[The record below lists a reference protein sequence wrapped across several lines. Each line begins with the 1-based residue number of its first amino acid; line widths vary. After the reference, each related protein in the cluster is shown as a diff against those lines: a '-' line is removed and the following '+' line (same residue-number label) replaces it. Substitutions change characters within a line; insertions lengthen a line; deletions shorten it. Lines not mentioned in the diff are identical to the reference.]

1 MPIALAPLV
10 LALVPALAPQAGE
23 SVPLEYPPT
32 ATLEE
37 VRALLER
44 SPKSHPRLLVD
55 AEGLA
60 RLRESVEAEGL
71 RKSLTELVV
80 AQADALL
87 REPPIERKLE
97 GIRLLSQ
104 SRRCVERVLA
114 LSTAFHLTG
123 ERKYVRRCESELLAA
138 ARFVDWNPSH
148 FLDVAE
154 MTFALAIGYD
164 WLFDE
169 LDPAARAEVR
179 AAIVEKGVRLPFA
192 EGASY
197 WWTRATNNWGQV
209 CHGGLTA
216 GALAVMEDEPELAAR
231 TVHHA
236 IHNVTVSMAVYA
248 PDGCYPEGPGYW
260 SYGTTYNALLVA
272 SLESALGTDLGLSQA
287 PGFDRTGGYLALV
300 TGPSGRTFNYADGGW
315 RRSPQPALLWFA
327 ARYDR
332 PDWLLGELERLEAS
346 VADLRERPAKAGYF
360 APLSLLW
367 MADELPPVDPAAT
380 RLPLSWSGGG
390 GVPITVHRSSWSDP
404 NATFVG
410 VKAGSP
416 SANHGHMDA
425 GSFVLDADGV
435 RWGSDL
441 GAEGYH
447 GIESRGMS
455 LWSSRQES
463 DRWRIF
469 RLSNLSHSTLVI
481 DGALQR
487 AAGRAKI
494 VSFGEE
500 AGGGWTVV
508 DLGPVY
514 ADHAAKQ
521 GGDGLYVLR
530 GVRLRPTGQVVV
542 QDELGGLEPGATV
555 RWGMLTL
562 GEPGRAGER
571 RIELTQEGASLA
583 LDVVAPAAAWMVV
596 DTATPR
602 NEWDSPNPG
611 TAMVAFEAVVPDSGA
626 LTLCVWLTPGSCEAA
641 EPPTLLEPSVRRW

>member
-10 LALVPALAPQAGE
+10 LAFVPALARQVAEPA
-23 SVPLEYPPT
+23 PPAYPPS

-37 VRALLER
+37 VRALVER
-44 SPKSHPRLLVD
+44 SPKTHPRLLLD
-55 AEGLA
+55 AEGLV
-60 RLRESVEAEGL
+60 RLRESVEAEPL
-71 RKSLTELVV
+71 RKALAELVV

-87 REPPIERKLE
+87 DEPPIERKLE

-104 SRRCVERVLA
+104 SRRCVERALA
-114 LSTAFHLTG
+114 LSMAFHLTG
-123 ERKYVRRCESELLAA
+123 EEKYVRRCETELLAA

-154 MTFALAIGYD
+154 MTFALAVGYD

-248 PDGCYPEGPGYW
+248 PKGCYPEGPGYW
-260 SYGTTYNALLVA
+260 SYGTTYNALLIA
-272 SLESALGTDLGLSQA
+272 SLESALGTDFGLSLA
-287 PGFDRTGGYLALV
+287 PGFDETGGYLALA

-315 RRSPQPALLWFA
+315 QRSPQPALLWFA
-327 ARYDR
+327 ARYGR
-332 PDWLLGELERLEAS
+332 PDWLLGEYERLEAS
-346 VADLRERPAKAGYF
+346 VRGPAKAGYF
-360 APLSLLW
+360 AVLSLLW
-367 MADELPPVDPAAT
+367 MEDGMQRVDPAAT
-380 RLPLSWSGGG
+380 RLPLSWSSGG

-435 RWGSDL
+435 RWAHDL

-447 GIESRGMS
+447 RIESRGMS
-455 LWSSRQES
+455 LWSSRQDS
-463 DRWRIF
+463 DRWKIF
-469 RLSNLSHSTLVI
+469 RLSNPSHNTLVI

-487 AAGRAKI
+487 AMGRAEV
-494 VSFGEE
+494 VSFGD
-500 AGGGWTVV
+500 GPDGGWTVV
-508 DLGPVY
+508 DLGPVH

-521 GGDGLYVLR
+521 DGDGFYVLR
-530 GVRLRPTGQVVV
+530 GVKLLKTGQVVV
-542 QDELGGLEPGATV
+542 QDELAGLRPGATV

-562 GEPGRAGER
+562 GEPGQAGER
-571 RIELTQEGASLA
+571 RIGLTQEGASLS
-583 LDVVAPAAAWMVV
+583 LEVVAPPAPTWTVI

-626 LTLCVWLTPGSCEAA
+626 LTLCVWLTPGSCESPD
-641 EPPTLLEPSVRRW
+641 PPLLLEPSVRGW